1 MIFIVVKLDVRPEYA
16 DRWPELVAAYTAA
29 PRAEPGNLWF
39 EWSRSL
45 DEPNTYVLIEAFED
59 GDAPAEHVNSDHFA
73 AMRRDFPQY
82 LASTPRIISRQID
95 GSGWDRMSELQV
107 D

>member
-1 MIFIVVKLDVRPEYA
+1 MMGATGARKRENPE
-16 DRWPELVAAYTAA
+16 R
-29 PRAEPGNLWF
+29 
-39 EWSRSL
+39 
-45 DEPNTYVLIEAFED
+45 LIEAFED